1 MKPGKA
7 SAAKKILGGIK
18 KVSSLA
24 AKKEHP
30 FWFKEGRRGDSSSDE
45 DLSDDKVEN
54 FCYVAFL
61 FAEKNQCHYSKHD
74 WLCIEL
80 DLSDCKQLD
89 YGWIFKLCMN

>member
-30 FWFKEGRRGDSSSDE
+30 F
-45 DLSDDKVEN
+45 
-54 FCYVAFL
+54 
-61 FAEKNQCHYSKHD
+61 
-74 WLCIEL
+74 
-80 DLSDCKQLD
+80 
-89 YGWIFKLCMN
+89 